1 MEVALIGAMAVLA
14 LLVLSDSIINRL
26 GRRL

>member
-14 LLVLSDSIINRL
+14 LLVLSDSIINALSRKH
-26 GRRL
+26 

>member
-14 LLVLSDSIINRL
+14 LLVLSDSLINRL
-26 GRRL
+26 GRRP